1 MKHFIVKRKKNKKDT
16 VPSRTAQLDAL
27 EPFSAGKMKPHC
39 TKHSKPV
46 PALGSWD
53 TLKLWSLTQTF
64 QSELCCWSVAQ
75 ARSTLCDPMDAA
87 CHASL
92 SCTLSWSLLKLMS
105 IESMIPSNHLILCH
119 LLLLL
124 PSIFPSI
131 SVFTSESA
139 LHIRWTKYWNFSF
152 SISPADEYSGLIFFR
167 LDWFDFLA
175 V

>member
-119 LLLLL
+119 S
-124 PSIFPSI
+124 PSPPAFNLSQHQCLYQWVSSSHQVDKVLKLQLQHQSCRWIFR
-131 SVFTSESA
+131 V
-139 LHIRWTKYWNFSF
+139 
-152 SISPADEYSGLIFFR
+152 
-167 LDWFDFLA
+167 DFL
-175 V
+175 